1 MVRQRAVVSLAQ
13 GDGMVAQ
20 LKIGRTILGV
30 FAGYVTNALLVGI
43 TEAIYAR
50 FLDGRKYFVVD
61 LLTQI
66 FATIIGAYLCCFI
79 AQRGRKIAAISLTIL
94 GLIIGF
100 ISLVMT
106 WNAEPHWYG
115 IALLSVY
122 GPCVWTVYTLMPGET
137 K

>member
-1 MVRQRAVVSLAQ
+1 LKVV
-13 GDGMVAQ
+13 
-20 LKIGRTILGV
+20 RTILGV
-30 FAGYVTNALLVGI
+30 IAGYVTNALMVGI
-43 TEAIYAR
+43 TEAIYVR

-66 FATIIGAYLCCFI
+66 FATIVGGYLCCVI
-79 AQRGRKIAAISLTIL
+79 AQRGRRIAAASLMIL
-94 GLIIGF
+94 GLIIGLT
-100 ISLVMT
+100 SLVMT

-122 GPCVWTVYTLMPGET
+122 APCVWTGYALMPREN